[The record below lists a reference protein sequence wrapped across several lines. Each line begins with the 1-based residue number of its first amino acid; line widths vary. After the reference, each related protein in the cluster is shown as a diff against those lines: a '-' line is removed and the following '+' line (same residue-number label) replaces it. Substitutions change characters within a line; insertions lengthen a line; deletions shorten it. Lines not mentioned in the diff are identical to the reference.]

1 MPTLSA
7 DQVRAALATVKFPGM
22 NRDIVNFGFIKSLA
36 VGDDNAVQV
45 VLQIATRDAAVP
57 LQIRDAAEQVVRGL
71 PGVGHVRVQ
80 LADGPPPPPQPGPM
94 VGSGPPKIAGVK
106 HVVAV
111 GSGKGGVG
119 KSTVAVNL
127 ACALAGQGLRVGL
140 LDADIHGPTVPKML
154 GGLVR
159 PTVTGE
165 MLDPVERFGV
175 RFMSMALLLDPGHA
189 VIWRGPMVMKA
200 IEQFCRQVSWG
211 ELDALLVD
219 LPPGTGD
226 AQLSLAQLIALDGG
240 VIVTTPQEVAMEVV
254 RRGLTMFAKVNVR
267 VLGLVENMS
276 YYTCPHCGQADD
288 IFGTGGARAEAERL
302 GVPLLGAIPLNGE
315 VRRCGD
321 AGQPVTV
328 ALPESPA
335 AAAFRACATAVWQQL
350 GGR

>member
-1 MPTLSA
+1 MPVITEE
-7 DQVRAALATVKFPGM
+7 QVRAALATVKFPGL
-22 NRDIVNFGFIKSLA
+22 NRDIVNFGFVKAIHLGA
-36 VGDDNAVQV
+36 DNAVQV
-45 VLQIATRDAAVP
+45 VLQVATRDTAVP
-57 LQIRDAAEQVVRGL
+57 LQIRAAAEEAVGAL

-80 LADGPPPPPQPGPM
+80 LADLPPLPATPLPTMGGGPPR
-94 VGSGPPKIAGVK
+94 IAGVK
-106 HVVAV
+106 YVVAV

-127 ACALAGQGLRVGL
+127 ACALAGMNLKVGL
-140 LDADIHGPTVPKML
+140 LDADIYGPTVPKML

-165 MLDPVERFGV
+165 MLDPVDRFGV
-175 RFMSMALLLDPGHA
+175 RFMSMALLLDPGQA
-189 VIWRGPMVMKA
+189 VIWRGPMISKA

-211 ELDALLVD
+211 ELDVLLVD

-226 AQLSLAQLIALDGG
+226 AQLSLTQLIALDGA

-254 RRGLTMFAKVNVR
+254 RRGLAMFAKVNVK

-276 YYTCPHCGQADD
+276 HYACPHCGKADD
-288 IFGTGGARAEAERL
+288 IFGRGGARAETDRL
-302 GVPLLGAIPLNGE
+302 AVPLLGEIPLNGE

-321 AGQPVTV
+321 EGKPVTL
-328 ALPESPA
+328 ALPESET
-335 AAAFRACATAVWQQL
+335 AAAFRKCAAAVWQQL